1 MESIR
6 TKTYVLGLA
15 CLLLISCGEKIG
27 GGLPTGPDVR
37 LNPDI
42 VFFTA
47 NPSTIKLGMKSTLS
61 WEVSNCTSVEI
72 DEGIGKV
79 NAYGSREVSPLK
91 TTTFTLTA
99 RNAYYSPSGVAIGGS
114 STKKCTITV
123 ENGVDIVLK

>member
-1 MESIR
+1 MR

-27 GGLPTGPDVR
+27 GGLPTSPDDR

-47 NPSTIKLGMKSTLS
+47 NPSTINLGMKSTLS
-61 WEVSNCTSVEI
+61 WKVSDSTSVEI
-72 DEGIGKV
+72 DEGIGQV
-79 NAYGSREVSPLK
+79 SAIGSREVAPLK

-99 RNAYYSPSGVAIGGS
+99 KNTYYSPSGIAVAGE

-123 ENGVDIVLK
+123 VNGVDIVLK

>member
-1 MESIR
+1 MR

-27 GGLPTGPDVR
+27 GGLPTSPDVR
-37 LNPDI
+37 SNPDI

-47 NPSTIKLGMKSTLS
+47 NPSTITLGMKSTLS
-61 WEVSNCTSVEI
+61 WKVSNSTSVEI
-72 DEGIGKV
+72 DEGIGNV
-79 NAYGSREVSPLK
+79 NAIGSREVGPLK

-99 RNAYYSPSGVAIGGS
+99 RNTYYSPSGIAVAGE